1 MFGDEVLGMTPEMI
15 ANRDRRIAAHEAVC
29 DCPDPLAHEADE
41 RITALR
47 DDVRAAR
54 TFIDNTVA
62 PFLDAVIA
70 AEREDDAE
78 TALDQLAIRA
88 RGDPPG
94 PGWRNDPGAHVMS
107 GFPRRLERSL
117 EVLSEA
123 SGEWMWRGRV
133 AGHEDTHHGFASEQ
147 EAWDAGIKWMARS
160 TTRARSECARCGGG
174 SHDVC
179 GGCDL
184 GPLETQEPAR
194 QPVPTPDDC
203 GDCPYNPDGA
213 VRCQCI

>member
-78 TALDQLAIRA
+78 TALDQFAIRA
-88 RGDPPG
+88 REIHQALD
-94 PGWRNDPGAHVMS
+94 
-107 GFPRRLERSL
+107 
-117 EVLSEA
+117 
-123 SGEWMWRGRV
+123 
-133 AGHEDTHHGFASEQ
+133 
-147 EAWDAGIKWMARS
+147 
-160 TTRARSECARCGGG
+160 GGT
-174 SHDVC
+174 
-179 GGCDL
+179 
-184 GPLETQEPAR
+184 TQEP
-194 QPVPTPDDC
+194 TS
-203 GDCPYNPDGA
+203 
-213 VRCQCI
+213 